1 MTDKRRTE
9 NNSCNVLF
17 LPSLMVCYNWHTDLC
32 TIMPGWTVCYGFP
45 KDFLWELLWN
55 ILTPKLWSMLKLI
68 FFYLFESK
76 NSCLPM
82 LAGNVKKMLAW
93 KKKKKKKESTP
104 LQNNNKKTISD
115 FKKAWYTHLF
125 QLNSAREWERTAHK
139 GFDLAHFQVIRNF
152 LSDLNGTKIKPR
164 EHNRAATWS
173 WGIDCKPCVLF
184 EIVCLTLRLNR
195 LA

>member
-1 MTDKRRTE
+1 MADKRRTE

-68 FFYLFESK
+68 LFYLFESK

-93 KKKKKKKESTP
+93 KKKAHHSTTTTKKTFQTSKRLDTPICSSWILHENKKELHIRGLILHIFKSLGIFSVTWMGQRSSPGSIAGQP
-104 LQNNNKKTISD
+104 LGHEVLIVSPV
-115 FKKAWYTHLF
+115 
-125 QLNSAREWERTAHK
+125 S
-139 GFDLAHFQVIRNF
+139 F
-152 LSDLNGTKIKPR
+152 LK
-164 EHNRAATWS
+164 
-173 WGIDCKPCVLF
+173 
-184 EIVCLTLRLNR
+184 
-195 LA
+195 